1 MDKYLSKYISN
12 FNKYAV
18 NEYIQYSIKGS
29 LCLYYHY
36 LLYHNELPNNF
47 EQPLDI
53 DVDVFSLVINPI
65 EILENVVVCEKSIIN
80 IIKIFFPHFENN
92 TNFQDILKKA
102 YESNNEQLL
111 ISNANNSEKINVSF
125 EKFNERIFFG
135 KRSNVSY
142 SKLVFKYFDQN
153 GNNYIDLFM
162 ENVTKYEFDD
172 LKNYIELI
180 NYKNKSYYVLLFNTI
195 INRYY
200 TMYEN
205 ANNERLKK
213 LPKDI
218 SRFEEFF
225 ATTTNKKYKELIH
238 NLLDFL
244 INKKNQSGGINMNNY
259 NYKYKYQKYKKKYMK
274 LSY

>member
-12 FNKYAV
+12 FNKYIV
-18 NEYIQYSIKGS
+18 NEHIQYSIKGS

-53 DVDVFSLVINPI
+53 DVDVFSLIVDPI
-65 EILENVVVCEKSIIN
+65 EILENVIVCKKLLIN
-80 IIKIFFPHFENN
+80 IIKIFFTHFKNN
-92 TNFQDILKKA
+92 INFKDILKKA
-102 YESNNEQLL
+102 YETNTEQLL
-111 ISNANNSEKINVSF
+111 ISNGDNEKINVVF

-135 KRSNVSY
+135 KRSKVSY
-142 SKLVFKYFDQN
+142 SKLIFKYFDKN

-162 ENVTKYEFDD
+162 ENITKYEFND

-180 NYKNKSYYVLLFNTI
+180 NYENESYYILLFSTI
-195 INRYY
+195 INRYH

-205 ANNERLKK
+205 ANEERLKK
-213 LPKDI
+213 LSKDI

-225 ATTTNKKYKELIH
+225 VTTTNKKYKELIH
-238 NLLDFL
+238 NLLEFL
-244 INKKNQSGGINMNNY
+244 KKKKNQNGGINVNNY
-259 NYKYKYQKYKKKYMK
+259 DYKYKYQKYKKKYMK